1 MSSIHPRHAALA
13 ASLAL
18 IVSCGGSEPSAPPPP
33 PPAVVATVVVS
44 GGSGSVVDPGDSVQV
59 VAEARTASGT
69 AIPGVTFSWSSA
81 DPAIA
86 TVSSTGWVKG
96 AANGS
101 TWISATAVGP
111 SSAVTSSVVGATQV
125 AVHQLVRSVRVT
137 APDTI
142 ATGDTATSTA
152 VALDRSGNVIPGIT
166 FAWRASDTSVV
177 SLDSTGRMVAKSYGP
192 AALDVAPTGP
202 AAFLPAPGAQP
213 PHGTAQ
219 VVVRLVFAQIAAGDY
234 HNCGVARG
242 GVVHCW
248 GNNQWGQTGNG
259 IATGMY
265 APVSS
270 PVAART
276 DVRFRAIE
284 GGDAQDSRSG
294 HTCGIGVDGSAYCW
308 GSGSWGMLGDG
319 RHGEGLPVYS
329 NPLPTKVTTVPSVTQ
344 TALGGSHTCLLAT
357 DGSAWCA
364 GSNYFGQA
372 GVAGTAN
379 DCPQGIE
386 VCIVNFNKVPGGLQF
401 TSIVAGTHH
410 NCALDASGAAW
421 CWGLNITTGGS
432 TGPSPVAVSGGLQ
445 FKSLSAGGMTT
456 CGIALDDRTY
466 CWGNTGV
473 GQTGTGLASPTQ
485 NLVTTPTQVVTS
497 EQFVQLALGVQHAC
511 ALTADGR
518 AFCWGNNN
526 RGQVGATTTVTC
538 GDPTNP
544 NVVLYD
550 CSTVPIAVNTALR
563 FTALTGGFFHTCGL
577 VANGDVYCWGANDA
591 GQLGGGDTQTRSGLV
606 KVISLR

>member
-1 MSSIHPRHAALA
+1 MSSIHRRHAALV

-18 IVSCGGSEPSAPPPP
+18 IVSCGGSEPSAPPP
-33 PPAVVATVVVS
+33 AIVATVVVS
-44 GGSGSVVDPGDSVQV
+44 GGSGGVVDPGDSIQL
-59 VAEARTASGT
+59 VAEARTASGA

-86 TVSSTGWVKG
+86 TVSSAGWVKG

-101 TWISATAVGP
+101 TSITATATGP
-111 SSAVTSSVVGATQV
+111 SSAVTSSVAGAAQV

-142 ATGDTATSTA
+142 ATGDTVVSTA
-152 VALDRSGNVIPGIT
+152 VALDHSGNVIPGIT
-166 FAWRASDTSVV
+166 FTWQASDTSVV
-177 SLDSTGRMVAKSYGP
+177 SLDTTGRLVAKSYGSP
-192 AALDVAPTGP
+192 SLDVVPTGP
-202 AAFLPAPGAQP
+202 AAFLPATGA
-213 PHGTAQ
+213 PHGTAH
-219 VVVRLVFAQIAAGDY
+219 VTVRLVFTQIAAGDF
-234 HNCGVARG
+234 HSCGIARG

-248 GNNQWGQTGNG
+248 GNDYWGQLGDG
-259 IATGMY
+259 GATS
-265 APVSS
+265 AFTVISS
-270 PVAART
+270 PIPART
-276 DVRFRAIE
+276 SVRFRTIE

-294 HTCGIGVDGSAYCW
+294 HTCGIGVDGAAYCW

-319 RHGEGLPVYS
+319 RHGESIPVYA
-329 NPLPTKVTTVPSVTQ
+329 NPLPTKVTGVPSVTQ

-364 GSNYFGQA
+364 GANYYGEA
-372 GVAGTAN
+372 GVAGATN
-379 DCPQGIE
+379 DCPGTGE
-386 VCIVNFNKVPGGLQF
+386 VCSVNFNKVPGGLQF

-421 CWGLNITTGGS
+421 CWGLNVTTGGVL
-432 TGPSPVAVSGGLQ
+432 GPSPVAVPGGLQ
-445 FKSLSAGGMTT
+445 FKSLSAGGLTT

-466 CWGNTGV
+466 CWGYTGL
-473 GQTGTGLASPTQ
+473 GQTGTGVASPAQ
-485 NLVTTPTQVVTS
+485 LLVTTPAQVTTS

-518 AFCWGNNN
+518 AFCWGNND
-526 RGQVGATTTVTC
+526 RGLLGATTTVIC
-538 GDPTNP
+538 GDPAYP
-544 NVVLYD
+544 SSVLVG
-550 CSTVPIAVNTALR
+550 CSPVPIPVNTALR

-577 VANGDVYCWGANDA
+577 VANGDVYCWGANDY
-591 GQLGGGDTQTRSGLV
+591 GQLGVGDKQNRSGLV